1 MADASVIFSNA
12 IEIIRSAKA
21 SGDISA
27 LSDLAALSE
36 RLATVEEH
44 YLSVSRHSGI
54 AYTVWQSVFVT
65 LTIVSA
71 YILTRFVRARI
82 ARYERASDSSS
93 SQADIEMP
101 VHIVLNTRVQSAV
114 PTTPDFDTS
123 IKLPA
128 DRPFASLLD
137 AATPMLAPEFQAI
150 VNDRARNAAKA
161 NVRPLMR
168 LSTQV

>member
-1 MADASVIFSNA
+1 M
-12 IEIIRSAKA
+12 
-21 SGDISA
+21 
-27 LSDLAALSE
+27 
-36 RLATVEEH
+36 
-44 YLSVSRHSGI
+44 
-54 AYTVWQSVFVT
+54 FVT

-82 ARYERASDSSS
+82 ARYESKERQLSLANTVLNGVLAGASDSSS